1 MSELKIKNSNSRSL
15 SLFLAEHVSNVIK
28 LFSFNTHFFQYT
40 SFLSIHISFN
50 THFRAELLTYYVS
63 FFYIFYLN
71 KFLIADI
78 FVYN

>member
-28 LFSFNTHFFQYT
+28 LFSFNTHF
-40 SFLSIHISFN
+40 
-50 THFRAELLTYYVS
+50 RAELLTYYVS